1 MAERKKLEVT
11 ILPQNF
17 TETQQEQARKNI
29 SAAPMSDVSSLSAK
43 TVTKINGDECLKVTS
58 ARNPDGT
65 IEYSLAV
72 TAEPTDTR
80 IQGKD
85 GVYASRVQGDEGLWT
100 VGLSGKY
107 LSANALNNLSGNWE
121 NAYKAVSAYSG
132 DFASWKREYE
142 LVSTNSAKWDKVTS
156 KLDASAF
163 SSISGNFALSAD
175 VARQFDLTSSWAT
188 RTFQPVGDYLSASEK
203 YLSANALDSISAE
216 WNKVS
221 AKLDK
226 TAFETWSAQTEN
238 WDISAY
244 SGKDGIQIKDHWI
257 FVSADY
263 ALSADVDNRLHETS
277 SWANDTFQVKGN
289 YLSANALDNYS
300 GKWNSVFNS
309 VSSTSAEW
317 NSVYETVD
325 SYSGD
330 WEEAYITLTSTSAEW
345 NKVSAKLDK
354 ADFDTWSA
362 KTKDWDI
369 SAYSGDNNIISVN
382 NHIISA
388 NLSAYYKKFETS
400 ASNELDDRFEPIEE
414 DIEYLYEDVE
424 VLKENSA
431 HNTVTSLNEY
441 ITVHS
446 GTNEFELEFLSG
458 DLATEKWVNEQ
469 LGKFGGYVPCEGIG
483 ADNHPNVN
491 DPDPKKMYLVPK
503 DDTTEPDR
511 YYNWIVT
518 GDETTGWLCIG
529 DTSID
534 LTPYVK
540 ISDISA
546 ASATWDSAYD
556 WTRAN
561 SAKTME
567 VNSVVDTY
575 SADWNNHSA
584 LSAVVD
590 TKLDAAESAKFM
602 LLSDIQGNADGKIIG
617 YGNSA
622 IYHPTYYGKDGIT
635 VEDYIISISADYLSA
650 NALDQLSGNWNSV
663 YDTVET
669 NSGNWNSVYDT
680 VETNSGN
687 WNSVYD
693 TVETNSANWNEASAF
708 SANSGK
714 FVTSGDEIEDTD
726 LAYVLKKTGDNVAW
740 SGIDLSDLG
749 KIYPITSITPD
760 LVSATISA
768 VNDIPTYVLSAKETD
783 PVVYY
788 DVSANRMSAWSG
800 IDNDINYY
808 FLQGANISGNNGI
821 SAEYDP
827 ENNQWDIGLRT
838 PSYNYAAA
846 RTNVTT
852 MTATSETLSG
862 FVDISTAGI
871 TFEDDIVT
879 LDKGLYHVDIQVN
892 IPIDEVDESYYDVT
906 LTPSLSN
913 AILCQTIDSTYIHN
927 TTLDLSFDINLLTDN
942 NALTFTLDGL
952 PVGGKYRVANFQIHE
967 VTTIDSLIDVIGGD
981 YAGGD
986 GINVDNENKI
996 NVNVDTASGIGINAN
1011 NQLYVKLGKGLKFD
1025 TEGAAEGTLT
1035 LDNVT
1040 EEVVETVQ
1048 SLQVELEGKLT
1059 TNMNISDAKNVG
1071 CPFYNAPS
1079 TPTLGAALFTV
1090 PLNHKINN
1098 DTEIS
1103 FFTSQ
1108 VMNQSFP
1115 IMIGL
1120 LEYNFKYYDIEDNTL
1135 ITRSQTKW
1143 IADTGLIWSDTRAV
1157 DGNWIGQRDDQAPNN
1172 KANRKYTFKFKNVTD
1187 VISGTVTDP
1196 TDGTVY
1202 TNIVSPEMRSDRAYY
1217 LAFFGRAGQG
1227 MSYFLGD
1234 DGYSITTN
1242 SDPYLSFYVNNM
1254 QYYETEESTGIA
1266 MSNWNDAAWEAH
1278 SGMSMSSINYW
1289 SREGE
1294 ANTIARP
1301 LVLIRNNVQ

>member
-29 SAAPMSDVSSLSAK
+29 SAAPVSDVSSLSAK
-43 TVTKINGDECLKVTS
+43 TITKINGDECLSVTS

-80 IQGKD
+80 LQGKD
-85 GVYASRVQGDEGLWT
+85 GVYTSRVQGDEGLWA

-132 DFASWKREYE
+132 DFASWKKEYE

-156 KLDASAF
+156 KLDASVF
-163 SSISGNFALSAD
+163 SNISGNFALNAD
-175 VARQFDLTSSWAT
+175 VTRQFESTSSWAT
-188 RTFQPVGDYLSASEK
+188 KTFLPVGDYLSASEK
-203 YLSANALDSISAE
+203 YLSANALD
-216 WNKVS
+216 
-221 AKLDK
+221 
-226 TAFETWSAQTEN
+226 
-238 WDISAY
+238 
-244 SGKDGIQIKDHWI
+244 
-257 FVSADY
+257 
-263 ALSADVDNRLHETS
+263 
-277 SWANDTFQVKGN
+277 
-289 YLSANALDNYS
+289 NYS
-300 GKWNSVFNS
+300 GNWNNVFNS
-309 VSSTSAEW
+309 VASTSAKW

-325 SYSGD
+325 TYSGD
-330 WEEAYITLTSTSAEW
+330 WKDAFTILDSTSAEW
-345 NKVSAKLDK
+345 NNVSAKLDK

-369 SAYSGDNNIISVN
+369 SAYSGDNNIISIN

-400 ASNELDDRFEPIEE
+400 ASDELDDRFEPIEKN
-414 DIEYLYEDVE
+414 IEYLQDDVE

-446 GTNEFELEFLSG
+446 GNNEFELEFLSG
-458 DLATEKWVNEQ
+458 DLATKTWTESQ
-469 LGKFGGYVPCEGIG
+469 LANFGGFEIVEELPLTG
-483 ADNHPNVN
+483 DNKKIYLIEISGS
-491 DPDPKKMYLVPK
+491 PDKYR
-503 DDTTEPDR
+503 E
-511 YYNWIVT
+511 WIVST
-518 GDETTGWLCIG
+518 VGSTTAWTCIG
-529 DTSID
+529 DTSMD

-540 ISDISA
+540 SSDISA

-556 WTRAN
+556 WTSAN

-575 SADWNNHSA
+575 SADWN
-584 LSAVVD
+584 
-590 TKLDAAESAKFM
+590 
-602 LLSDIQGNADGKIIG
+602 
-617 YGNSA
+617 
-622 IYHPTYYGKDGIT
+622 
-635 VEDYIISISADYLSA
+635 
-650 NALDQLSGNWNSV
+650 
-663 YDTVET
+663 
-669 NSGNWNSVYDT
+669 
-680 VETNSGN
+680 
-687 WNSVYD
+687 
-693 TVETNSANWNEASAF
+693 EASAF
-708 SANSGK
+708 GANSGK
-714 FVTSGDEIEDTD
+714 FVISGDEIADTD
-726 LAYVLKKTGDNVAW
+726 LAYVLKKTGNNVAW
-740 SGIDLSDLG
+740 SGIDLSNLG

-760 LVSATISA
+760 LVSATIST
-768 VNDIPTYVLSAKETD
+768 VNNIPTYVLSAKETE
-783 PVVYY
+783 PTIYY

-808 FLQGANISGNNGI
+808 FLQGANISGNHGI

-827 ENNQWDIGLRT
+827 ENNQWDIGLRN
-838 PSYNYAAA
+838 PSYSYAAA

-852 MTATSETLSG
+852 MTATEETLSG
-862 FVDISTAGI
+862 FVDIRTAGI
-871 TFEDDIVT
+871 TFENDIVT

-892 IPIDEVDESYYDVT
+892 IPIDVADDSYYDVT

-913 AILCQTIDSTYIHN
+913 AVLRQSIDSTYIHD

-942 NALTFTLDGL
+942 NALTFTLAGL
-952 PVGGKYRVANFQIHE
+952 PVGRKYRVENFQIHE
-967 VTTIDSLIDVIGGD
+967 VTTIDSLIDVISGD
-981 YAGGD
+981 YTGGV
-986 GINVDNENKI
+986 GINVDGENKI
-996 NVNVDTASGIGINAN
+996 NVNVDTASGIDINAN

-1025 TEGAAEGTLT
+1025 TEGAAEGTVT
-1035 LDNVT
+1035 LDNAT

-1048 SLQVELEGKLT
+1048 ALQVELEGKLT

-1071 CPFYNAPS
+1071 SPFYNTPS
-1079 TPTLGAALFTV
+1079 TPSMGATLFTV
-1090 PLNHKINN
+1090 PLNHKIST

-1108 VMNQSFP
+1108 AMDQSFP

-1120 LEYNFKYYDIEDNTL
+1120 LEYNFKYYDDETGAL
-1135 ITRSQTKW
+1135 VAHSQTKW

-1157 DGNWIGQRDDQAPNN
+1157 DGNWMGQRDDQAPSG

-1187 VISGTVTDP
+1187 VISRTVTDQVN
-1196 TDGTVY
+1196 GTVH
-1202 TNIVSPEMRSDRAYY
+1202 TNIVSPQMRSDRAYY
-1217 LAFFGRAGQG
+1217 LAFFGKAGQG

-1234 DGYSITTN
+1234 DGYSVTTN

-1254 QYYETEESTGIA
+1254 SYFETPESTGIPMA
-1266 MSNWNDAAWEAH
+1266 NWTTADWEAH

-1301 LVLIRNNVQ
+1301 LVLIKNNV

>member
-29 SAAPMSDVSSLSAK
+29 SAAPVSDVSSLSAK
-43 TVTKINGDECLKVTS
+43 TITKINGDECLSVTS

-80 IQGKD
+80 LQGKD
-85 GVYASRVQGDEGLWT
+85 GVYTSRVQGDEGLWA

-142 LVSTNSAKWDKVTS
+142 LVAANSAKWDKVTS

-203 YLSANALDSISAE
+203 YLSANALNNLSGIWNNHSAL
-216 WNKVS
+216 S
-221 AKLDK
+221 ATKLDK

-263 ALSADVDNRLHETS
+263 ALSADVDNRLHKTS

-300 GKWNSVFNS
+300 GKWNNVFNS
-309 VSSTSAEW
+309 VSSTSAKW

-330 WEEAYITLTSTSAEW
+330 WEDAFTTLDSTSAEW

-400 ASNELDDRFEPIEE
+400 ASDELDDRFEPIEE
-414 DIEYLYEDVE
+414 DIEDLQDDVE

-458 DLATEKWVNEQ
+458 DLATQTWVKEQ
-469 LGKFGGYVPCEGIG
+469 LGDFGGFVVVDELPLTG
-483 ADNHPNVN
+483 
-491 DPDPKKMYLVPK
+491 DPKKIYLIK
-503 DDTTEPDR
+503 DST
-511 YYNWIVT
+511 VT
-518 GDETTGWLCIG
+518 GVDKSYEWVITGTDPNTGWYCIG

-546 ASATWDSAYD
+546 ASATWDSAYN

-561 SAKTME
+561 SAETME
-567 VNSVVDTY
+567 VNSIVDTY

-602 LLSDIQGNADGKIIG
+602 LLSAIKGNDEGEIIG
-617 YGNSA
+617 YGTSA
-622 IYHPTYYGKDGIT
+622 IYHPIYYGKDGIA

-650 NALDQLSGNWNSV
+650 NALDQL
-663 YDTVET
+663 
-669 NSGNWNSVYDT
+669 
-680 VETNSGN
+680 SGN

-714 FVTSGDEIEDTD
+714 FVTSGDEISDTD
-726 LAYVLKKTGDNVAW
+726 LAYVLKKTGNNVAW
-740 SGIDLSDLG
+740 SGIDLSNLG

-783 PVVYY
+783 PAVYY

-808 FLQGANISGNNGI
+808 FLQGANISGNHGI

-827 ENNQWDIGLRT
+827 ENNQWDIGLRN
-838 PSYNYAAA
+838 PSYSYAAA

-852 MTATSETLSG
+852 MTATEETLSG
-862 FVDISTAGI
+862 FVDIRTAGI
-871 TFEDDIVT
+871 TFENDIVT
-879 LDKGLYHVDIQVN
+879 LDKGLYHIDIQVN
-892 IPIDEVDESYYDVT
+892 IPIDVADDSYYDVT

-913 AILCQTIDSTYIHN
+913 AVLRQSIDSTYIHD

-942 NALTFTLDGL
+942 NALTFTLAGL
-952 PVGGKYRVANFQIHE
+952 PIGRKYRVENFQIHE
-967 VTTIDSLIDVIGGD
+967 VTTIDSLIDVISGD
-981 YAGGD
+981 YTGGV
-986 GINVDNENKI
+986 GINVDGENKI
-996 NVNVDTASGIGINAN
+996 NVNVDTASGIDINAN

-1035 LDNVT
+1035 LDNAT

-1048 SLQVELEGKLT
+1048 ALQVELEGKLT

-1071 CPFYNAPS
+1071 SPFYNTPS
-1079 TPTLGAALFTV
+1079 TPSMGATLFTV
-1090 PLNHKINN
+1090 PLNHKIST

-1108 VMNQSFP
+1108 AMDQSFP

-1120 LEYNFKYYDIEDNTL
+1120 LEYNFKYYDDETGAL
-1135 ITRSQTKW
+1135 VAHSQTKW

-1157 DGNWIGQRDDQAPNN
+1157 DGNWMGQRDDQAPSG

-1187 VISGTVTDP
+1187 VISRTVTDQVN
-1196 TDGTVY
+1196 GTVH
-1202 TNIVSPEMRSDRAYY
+1202 TNIVSPQMRSDRAYY
-1217 LAFFGRAGQG
+1217 LAFFGKAGQG

-1234 DGYSITTN
+1234 DGYSVTTN

-1254 QYYETEESTGIA
+1254 SYFETPESTGIPMA
-1266 MSNWNDAAWEAH
+1266 NWTTADWEAH

-1301 LVLIRNNVQ
+1301 LVLIKNNV

>member
-43 TVTKINGDECLKVTS
+43 TVTKINGDECLRVTS

-107 LSANALNNLSGNWE
+107 LSANALNNLSGNWQ

-132 DFASWKREYE
+132 DFASWKKEYE
-142 LVSTNSAKWDKVTS
+142 LVSANSAKWDKVTS

-175 VARQFDLTSSWAT
+175 V
-188 RTFQPVGDYLSASEK
+188 
-203 YLSANALDSISAE
+203 
-216 WNKVS
+216 
-221 AKLDK
+221 
-226 TAFETWSAQTEN
+226 
-238 WDISAY
+238 
-244 SGKDGIQIKDHWI
+244 
-257 FVSADY
+257 
-263 ALSADVDNRLHETS
+263 DNRLQETS

-309 VSSTSAEW
+309 VSSTSAKW

-330 WEEAYITLTSTSAEW
+330 WEDAFITLDSTSAEW

-400 ASNELDDRFEPIEE
+400 ASDELDDRFEPIEE
-414 DIEYLYEDVE
+414 DIEDLQDDVD
-424 VLKENSA
+424 VLKDNSA

-446 GTNEFELEFLSG
+446 GTNEFELEFSSC
-458 DLATEKWVNEQ
+458 DLATENWVKEQ
-469 LGKFGGYVPCEGIG
+469 LGDFGGFVVVDELPLTG
-483 ADNHPNVN
+483 
-491 DPDPKKMYLVPK
+491 DPKKIYLIK
-503 DDTTEPDR
+503 DST
-511 YYNWIVT
+511 VT
-518 GDETTGWLCIG
+518 GVDKSYEWVITGAEPNTGWYCIG

-556 WTRAN
+556 WTTAN

-602 LLSDIQGNADGKIIG
+602 LLSDIQGNDGGKIIG
-617 YGNSA
+617 YGTSA
-622 IYHPTYYGKDGIT
+622 IYHPTYYGKDGIA

-663 YDTVET
+663 YDTVE
-669 NSGNWNSVYDT
+669 S
-680 VETNSGN
+680 
-687 WNSVYD
+687 
-693 TVETNSANWNEASAF
+693 NSANWNEASAF

-714 FVTSGDEIEDTD
+714 FVTSGNEIADTD

-740 SGIDLSDLG
+740 SGIDLSNLG

-768 VNDIPTYVLSAKETD
+768 VNNIPTYVLSAKETD

-800 IDNDINYY
+800 IDDDINYY

-846 RTNVTT
+846 RTNITT
-852 MTATSETLSG
+852 MTATTETLSG

-871 TFEDDIVT
+871 TFENDIVT

-892 IPIDEVDESYYDVT
+892 IPITEVDESYYDVT

-913 AILCQTIDSTYIHN
+913 AVLRQTIDSTYIHN

-942 NALTFTLDGL
+942 NELTFTLAGL
-952 PVGGKYRVANFQIHE
+952 PVGGKYRVENFQIHE

-981 YAGGD
+981 YAGGA
-986 GINVDNENKI
+986 GINVDSENKI

-1011 NQLYVKLGKGLKFD
+1011 NQIYVKLGKGLKFD

-1048 SLQVELEGKLT
+1048 ALQVELEGKLT

-1090 PLNHKINN
+1090 PLNHKINT

-1108 VMNQSFP
+1108 VMSQSFP

-1157 DGNWIGQRDDQAPNN
+1157 DGNWIGQRDDQAPSQ

-1196 TDGTVY
+1196 ADGTVY

-1227 MSYFLGD
+1227 LGYFLGD

-1254 QYYETEESTGIA
+1254 SYYETEESTGIP

-1278 SGMSMSSINYW
+1278 SGMSMSSVNYW